1 MANDLVVGGGGVLT
15 LFTKGGSDIGD
26 VLRPLTKEIF
36 LYDTYIAGTTHL
48 DDGTI
53 LDEVA
58 PGDQLILQRENN
70 RYDERAILVLN
81 SDMKKLGYIP
91 EKDNTILSRL
101 MDAGKCLTAKV
112 SKKDIEGWFVR
123 IGIKIYMVDF

>member
-1 MANDLVVGGGGVLT
+1 MANELIAGGGGVLT
-15 LFTKGGSDIGD
+15 IFTKGGNDIGD
-26 VLRPLTKEIF
+26 VLKPLTKEIF

-48 DDGTI
+48 EDGSI
-53 LDEVA
+53 LDEIQ
-58 PGDQLILQRENN
+58 PGEQVILQRENN

-81 SDMKKLGYIP
+81 SDMQKLGYVP

-112 SKKDIEGWFVR
+112 SRKDTEGWFVR